1 MKKFLALGAI
11 ALGYTVAAT
20 ASLAEGW
27 TPPGPITMHI
37 AFPPG
42 GGSDSQARLIAEDLE
57 TRFGWTIAPQNTPG
71 KAGLI
76 MAKEMQ
82 DAPADGTVFGLG
94 ISEAIDY
101 GMAGGTSGLT
111 PEDVTPIVTTT
122 LAEVAFVALAS
133 KGWNSFEDLVAAA
146 KAGETL
152 RAGAIT
158 PKSADVTYV
167 LGKEVGIDMN
177 ITMVK
182 GGKAMLNAL
191 YAGDLD
197 AGFIG
202 GAHAKGVKA
211 GELVELASGMS
222 RPLTL
227 TPDAPLLADLGVP
240 FNLDLYFM
248 FFGPSEMEDAA
259 RAQIAKAISDI
270 VLDDT
275 TKAGTLLKAA
285 FGGAEAV
292 SGDALQTFIDD
303 GYVSAK
309 KLMQVVSE

>member
-42 GGSDSQARLIAEDLE
+42 GGTDSQARLIAEELE
-57 TRFGWTIAPQNTPG
+57 SRYGWTITPQNTPG
-71 KAGLI
+71 KVGLI

-82 DAPADGTVFGLG
+82 GAPNDGTVFGLG
-94 ISEAIDY
+94 VSEALDY
-101 GMAGGTSGLT
+101 GMADGTSGMT

-122 LAEVAFVALAS
+122 LAEIAFVVPAS
-133 KGWNSFEDLVAAA
+133 KGWKSFDDLVAAA
-146 KAGETL
+146 KAGEPL
-152 RAGAIT
+152 RVGAVS
-158 PKSADVTYV
+158 PKLADVTYL
-167 LGKEVGIDMN
+167 LGKEAGIEMN

-182 GGKAMLNAL
+182 GGRAMLNAL

-197 AGFIG
+197 AGFLAG
-202 GAHAKGVKA
+202 LHSKGVQA
-211 GELVELASGMS
+211 GELVELVSGNS
-222 RPLTL
+222 RPLKL

-240 FNLDLYFM
+240 FNLDTYFM
-248 FFGPSEMEDAA
+248 FFGPANMDASA
-259 RAQIAKAISDI
+259 RATIAQAVSDI

-275 TKAGTLLKAA
+275 TKAGALLEKN
-285 FGGAEAV
+285 FGGADAV
-292 SGDALQTFIDD
+292 SGDALQAFIDD
-303 GYVSAK
+303 GFVSAK
-309 KLMQVVSE
+309 ELMQAASE